1 MAGRYDLSQAKYVAP
16 MARQAGPSATEQ
28 TGQYPTRVIAAFRY
42 GSLAIAAL
50 GAAWGVVFG
59 IMGWWGIVALDVAV
73 VASGLSI
80 YALVSRGQFA
90 LGLLIAQAVLIVIAS
105 VMALIIDV
113 PTTEA
118 PRVSHLYL
126 LVVAAL
132 GFLNYQR
139 QASRSQLALI
149 VVSLLLFVVF
159 ASTPL
164 ANPFVVD
171 MPVALHRGGT
181 WANAIVATALL
192 AGCAYAMQAELARN
206 DRIGRDL
213 ISAMWNE
220 EFHLVY
226 QPQVDLDH
234 RTVGAEALLR
244 WTSPG
249 RGGVPPASFIPQAE
263 RAGLMVA
270 IGGWVLKQGCTTL
283 AEWGKHPDFK
293 HLTLSI
299 NVSASQILDDGF
311 ENLVRDTLSTTGA
324 DARHLI
330 LEMTESVL
338 VTDTDTVVARLAGLQ
353 ALGITIALD
362 DFGTGYSSL
371 AYLRSLPIQ
380 QIKIDRGFV
389 KDMLDDPRSASLIK
403 NVVQIGRDL
412 GQQVLAEGVETSDQ
426 QAMLAQVGC
435 VQFQGYFHGRPMEP
449 ADFEA
454 RIAAETKRAPPG

>member
-1 MAGRYDLSQAKYVAP
+1 
-16 MARQAGPSATEQ
+16 MARQAVPSATDQ
-28 TGQYPTRVIAAFRY
+28 AGQYSARTITAFRY
-42 GSLAIAAL
+42 GSLVIAAI
-50 GAAWGVVFG
+50 GAAWAIIFG
-59 IMGWWGIVALDVAV
+59 IMGWWGIVALDAV
-73 VASGLSI
+73 ILASGLSI
-80 YALVSRGQFA
+80 HALVRRGQLA
-90 LGLLIAQAVLIVIAS
+90 LGLLVAQAVLIAIATI
-105 VMALIIDV
+105 MALIIDV
-113 PTTEA
+113 PTAEA
-118 PRVSHLYL
+118 PRVTHLYL
-126 LVVAAL
+126 LVVATL

-139 QASRSQLALI
+139 KASPAQLALI
-149 VVSLLLFVVF
+149 ALSLLLFVVF
-159 ASTPL
+159 ASAPL
-164 ANPFVVD
+164 ANPYEVVL
-171 MPVALHRGGT
+171 PVALREAGT

-192 AGCAYAMQAELARN
+192 AGCIYAMQAELARN

-213 ISAMWNE
+213 LAALWNG

-234 RTVGAEALLR
+234 QTIGAEALLR
-244 WTSPG
+244 WDSPA
-249 RGGVPPASFIPQAE
+249 RGAVPPATFIPQAE

-270 IGGWVLKQGCTTL
+270 IGGWVLKQGCMTL
-283 AEWGKHPDFK
+283 AEWGKHPKFS

-311 ENLVRDTLSTTGA
+311 EDLGRDSLAATGA
-324 DARHLI
+324 DAGRLT

-338 VTDTDTVVARLAGLQ
+338 VTDTETVVARLAGLQ

-389 KDMLDDPRSASLIK
+389 KDALDDPRSASLIR

-412 GQQVLAEGVETSDQ
+412 GQMVLAEGVETAEQ
-426 QAMLAQVGC
+426 QALLAQAGC
-435 VQFQGYFHGRPMEP
+435 IQFQGYFHGRPMAR

-454 RIAAETKRAPPG
+454 RIEAEMDRARAG

>member
-1 MAGRYDLSQAKYVAP
+1 

-28 TGQYPTRVIAAFRY
+28 TGLYSARMIAAFRY
-42 GSLAIAAL
+42 GSLVIVAL
-50 GAAWGVVFG
+50 GAAWAVVFG
-59 IMGWWGIVALDVAV
+59 VMGWWGIVALDLAI

-80 YALVSRGQFA
+80 HTLVRRGQLA
-90 LGLLIAQAVLIVIAS
+90 LGLLIAQAVLIAIATI
-105 VMALIIDV
+105 MALVIDM
-113 PTTEA
+113 PTAEA
-118 PRVSHLYL
+118 PRVTHLYL
-126 LVVAAL
+126 LVVATL

-139 QASRSQLALI
+139 KASRVQLGLI
-149 VVSLLLFVVF
+149 GVSLLLFVVF
-159 ASTPL
+159 ASAPL
-164 ANPFVVD
+164 PNPFVVD
-171 MPVALHRGGT
+171 MPVALRQVGT

-192 AGCAYAMQAELARN
+192 AGCVYAMQAELARN

-213 ISAMWNE
+213 LSALWNE

-234 RTVGAEALLR
+234 QTVGAEALLR
-244 WTSPG
+244 WNSPG
-249 RGGVPPASFIPQAE
+249 RGTVPPASFIPQAE

-283 AEWGKHPDFK
+283 AEWDKHPDFK

-311 ENLVRDTLSTTGA
+311 EDLVRDTLAATGA
-324 DARHLI
+324 NARHLI

-338 VTDTDTVVARLAGLQ
+338 VTETETVVAKLAGLQ

-412 GQQVLAEGVETSDQ
+412 GQLVLAEGVETREQ
-426 QAMLAQVGC
+426 QALLAQVGC
-435 VQFQGYFHGRPMEP
+435 MQFQGYFHGRPMEP

-454 RIAAETKRAPPG
+454 RIAAEMNRARTG